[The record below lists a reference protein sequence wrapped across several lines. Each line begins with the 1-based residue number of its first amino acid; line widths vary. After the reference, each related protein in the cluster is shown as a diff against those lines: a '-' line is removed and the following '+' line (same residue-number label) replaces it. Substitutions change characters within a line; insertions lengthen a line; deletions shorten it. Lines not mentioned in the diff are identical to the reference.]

1 MRNILSIILIITIA
15 SLDINFYETESY
27 VELDWTKI
35 DIGKI
40 EVTFIDNISKDSFQ
54 SIYLF
59 NSTYT
64 IQLLSNCAFG
74 NNKIRCLITSNDIT
88 GDPDNKDH
96 KFYYKLEYIYGVT
109 NNTPKESAYVTVAVN
124 NGSYIKFNLIF
135 LILLFIF

>member
-88 GDPDNKDH
+88 GDPDNKDY
-96 KFYYKLEYIYGVT
+96 KFYYKLEYIYDDDGT
-109 NNTPKESAYVTVAVN
+109 KESAFVTVAVN
-124 NGSYIKFNLIF
+124 NGSYIKFYLIF

>member
-1 MRNILSIILIITIA
+1 MRNIISIILIITIA

-74 NNKIRCLITSNDIT
+74 NNKIRCHLPSP
-88 GDPDNKDH
+88 GRCRR
-96 KFYYKLEYIYGVT
+96 LR
-109 NNTPKESAYVTVAVN
+109 
-124 NGSYIKFNLIF
+124 
-135 LILLFIF
+135 